1 MKAQLEIQI
10 LNKLLSKMS
19 TIYERPWPAQ
29 LYNQRAAIKISD
41 KTESKSKEAFLGFL
55 VISIYY
61 HLHLSVK
68 RKTRETCHMC
78 YFVLEEQ
85 ALN

>member
-10 LNKLLSKMS
+10 LNKLLS
-19 TIYERPWPAQ
+19 IYERPWPAQ

-78 YFVLEEQ
+78 YFVFQEQ